1 MGIFVLILMIVLSII
16 MVLFGVQNPQPVNV
30 RFFTLESGNISL
42 SLVIVVSALV
52 GAALIG
58 LLSLWDSARRGIRR
72 MRTNKQFAALEE
84 RNRELEHLKTSLE
97 QENAALKERNYQ
109 LENVKQTVEVK
120 AIDSDGTIS
129 DR

>member
-1 MGIFVLILMIVLSII
+1 MGILVLILMIVLSII

-42 SLVIVVSALV
+42 SLVIVVSALI

-72 MRTNKQFAALEE
+72 MRTNKQFAGLEE
-84 RNRELEHLKTSLE
+84 RNRELERLKTSLE
-97 QENAALKERNYQ
+97 QENAALKERNDQ
-109 LENVKQTVEVK
+109 LENVKQTVEVR
-120 AIDSDGTIS
+120 AIDSDGMTS

>member
-1 MGIFVLILMIVLSII
+1 MGILVLILMIVLSII

-42 SLVIVVSALV
+42 SLVIVVSALI

-58 LLSLWDSARRGIRR
+58 LLSLWNSARRGLRT
-72 MRTNKQFAALEE
+72 MRTNKQLTSLEQ
-84 RNRELEHLKTSLE
+84 RNGELERLNTSLE
-97 QENAALKERNYQ
+97 QENAALKERNDQ
-109 LENVKQTVEVK
+109 LENVKQTVEVR
-120 AIDSDGTIS
+120 AIDSDGIS

>member
-42 SLVIVVSALV
+42 SLVIVVSALI

-72 MRTNKQFAALEE
+72 LRTNKQFAGLEE
-84 RNRELEHLKTSLE
+84 RNRELERLKTSLE

-109 LENVKQTVEVK
+109 LENVKQTVEVR
-120 AIDSDGTIS
+120 AIDSDGMIS

>member
-1 MGIFVLILMIVLSII
+1 MGVLVLILMIVVSII

-30 RFFTLESGNISL
+30 RFFSLESGSISL
-42 SLVIVVSALV
+42 SLVIVVSALL
-52 GAALIG
+52 GASLIG
-58 LLSLWDSARRGIRR
+58 LLSLWDSARRGLRS
-72 MRTNKQFAALEE
+72 MRTNKHLLGLEQ
-84 RNRELEHLKTSLE
+84 RNSELEQLKVSLE

-109 LENVKQTVEVK
+109 LENVKQTVEVR